1 MDVVATSDQKADNG
15 NSVRDVK
22 KDNASRNHAIKR
34 RIAAQIQQPQHS
46 HDDAADEMRPE
57 RDIHAGIDVAEEF
70 GEGKPAIASKGPAEP
85 ALPRMAGDQTPD
97 ARRDDQSLQH
107 NGSGRALER
116 LVEQRQDG
124 YERGGG
130 LEIRKAVHAE
140 EEADGEEPRG
150 DEPNRDGS
158 HDGDGDHF
166 LRAMDFLGK
175 VSRAVKASE
184 GVVGIDESDNEGD
197 PVGGPSGVVHKVG
210 KDKPGILMRWRLCRN
225 RDQDNEERY

>member
-1 MDVVATSDQKADNG
+1 MDVVAAPDQKAYNR
-15 NSVRDVK
+15 NSVRNVK
-22 KDNASRNHAIKR
+22 KDDASRNHTVER
-34 RIAAQIQQPQHS
+34 RIAPQIQQSEDS

-57 RDIHAGIDVAEEF
+57 RDIDAGIDVAEVF
-70 GEGKPAIASKGPAEP
+70 GKGKPAVASKGPAEP

-97 ARRDDQSLQH
+97 PRRDDQSLQH
-107 NGSGRALER
+107 NGSGRAPEG

-124 YERGGG
+124 DECGGG

-150 DEPNRDGS
+150 DESN
-158 HDGDGDHF
+158 GDGTQYGDGNHF
-166 LRAMDFLGK
+166 LWAMDLLGK
-175 VSRAVKASE
+175 VSRAIEASE

-197 PVGGPSGVVHKVG
+197 PVGGPSGIVHKVG
-210 KDKPGILMRWRLCRN
+210 KDKSGILMRWRLCGN